1 MLRSLLVIALVAAL
15 IYAYKRW
22 QSVPESARRPL
33 YKKWA
38 IYGSLGVVLALVMA
52 GRAHWILGVMA
63 GLLAIAARAMQFAPY
78 VPIFKRFMAG
88 SDEADAAEHVTVNG
102 TMTRAQAAEI
112 LGVDETAS
120 AAEIKAAHKSLMQ
133 KMHPDRGG
141 SPALAKQINRAKDVL
156 LG

>member
-1 MLRSLLVIALVAAL
+1 MLRSLLVIALVAAF

-120 AAEIKAAHKSLMQ
+120 AAEITAAHKSLMQ

-141 SPALAKQINRAKDVL
+141 SPALAKQITRANDVL

>member
-1 MLRSLLVIALVAAL
+1 MLRSLFVIALVAAL

-88 SDEADAAEHVTVNG
+88 SDEADATEHVTVNG

-120 AAEIKAAHKSLMQ
+120 AAEIKAVHKSLMQ